1 MKFEIFTNIIIKV
14 DDIKINVSKE
24 YILLIKENIIN
35 RQILYTFFI
44 HNFSTH
50 FSQM

>member
-24 YILLIKENIIN
+24 YILLIKENIIS

>member
-24 YILLIKENIIN
+24 CILLIKLERI
-35 RQILYTFFI
+35 
-44 HNFSTH
+44 S
-50 FSQM
+50 